1 MEHQTSSYRF
11 FGAGLDGFTVES
23 HGCKLLGGLYAAAGP
38 GPRPTAILLHGLPG
52 VEKNLDIAYALR
64 DAGWNCAYFHYRG
77 SWGSQGDF
85 TLAGRQDDLLAVLHW
100 LMDQP
105 RVDADRLALIGQ
117 SAGGYLALMA
127 GAADARFKAIV
138 AICPLLDPQRAPL
151 SLPVFEGWAA
161 MLNGVTG
168 PALRAQW
175 AALPPVQTVAG
186 DLRARAL
193 LLLTGSADEV
203 FPHSHYPPLVA
214 AVPEI
219 EWHEIDGADHA
230 FSRYRRDLVERVA
243 SWLFAR
249 LGQ

>member
-1 MEHQTSSYRF
+1 MEGQTSSYRF
-11 FGAGLDGFTVES
+11 FEAGLDGFTVES
-23 HGCKLLGGLYAAAGP
+23 HSCKLLGGLYAAAGP

-85 TLAGRQDDLLAVLHW
+85 TLAGRHDDLLSVVDW
-100 LMDQP
+100 LTDQP
-105 RVDADRLALIGQ
+105 RVDADRLVLIGQ
-117 SAGGYLALMA
+117 SAGGYLALIA
-127 GAADARFKAIV
+127 GAADARFKALV
-138 AICPLLDPQRAPL
+138 AVCPLVDPQQAPL
-151 SLPVFEGWAA
+151 SLKVFGEWAG

-168 PALRAQW
+168 PALRDQW
-175 AALPPVQTVAG
+175 AALPPVQTAAEH
-186 DLRARAL
+186 LRRRAV

-203 FPHSHYPPLVA
+203 FPHRHYPPLVE

-219 EWHEIDGADHA
+219 EWHEIAGADHA
-230 FSRYRRDLVERVA
+230 FSRYRRDLVEAVV
-243 SWLFAR
+243 SWLLAR